1 MSQKIFCVFWVLCGS
16 HTWKVEM
23 VIYGVLFVT
32 QRTLIF
38 LGLNIL
44 DLIKILSNGRFNDT
58 CLLLSSS
65 SFYLSSYLKVCSLK
79 IKLNIVARLIKCKI
93 IENEVWITKSLLWI
107 IASIWWRP
115 LIVVYNI
122 IHCENLNNGYICSS

>member
-1 MSQKIFCVFWVLCGS
+1 MSQKFSVYFDFYVVIILGKLKWWYMVFYLLPR
-16 HTWKVEM
+16 EM
-23 VIYGVLFVT
+23 
-32 QRTLIF
+32 LIF

-58 CLLLSSS
+58 CLLLF
-65 SFYLSSYLKVCSLK
+65 SFYLFIYLSSYLKVCSLK

-93 IENEVWITKSLLWI
+93 IESEVWITKYLLRI

-115 LIVVYNI
+115 SIVVYDT
-122 IHCENLNNGYICSS
+122 IHCENLNIVTMS